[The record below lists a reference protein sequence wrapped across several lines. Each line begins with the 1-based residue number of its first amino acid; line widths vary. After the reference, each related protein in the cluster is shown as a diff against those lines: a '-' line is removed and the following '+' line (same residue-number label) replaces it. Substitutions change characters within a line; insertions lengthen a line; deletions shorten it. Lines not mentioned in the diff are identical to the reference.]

1 MVDSVGSVTGE
12 NMGWTVQSAVSLGN
26 DATTHVDCTDAKL
39 VYIFTSH
46 KLDMG
51 FATAE
56 ADSTANDLQLP
67 AGTHCMVVPKGIGD
81 ATILNYSRGESE
93 TVAVRVTL
101 A

>member
-1 MVDSVGSVTGE
+1 
-12 NMGWTVQSAVSLGN
+12 MGWTVQTAVSLT
-26 DATTHVDCTDAKL
+26 DEATTHVDCTNAKL
-39 VYIFTSH
+39 VYIYVSH

-67 AGTHCMVVPKGIGD
+67 AGTHCLVVPKGLGN